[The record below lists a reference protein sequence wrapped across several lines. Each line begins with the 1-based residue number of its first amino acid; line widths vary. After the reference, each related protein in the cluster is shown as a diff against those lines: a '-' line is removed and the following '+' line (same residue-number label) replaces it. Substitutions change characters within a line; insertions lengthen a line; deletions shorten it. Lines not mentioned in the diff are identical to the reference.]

1 MSRAAVCGGYPPH
14 MCLTGIRGN
23 HQTHT
28 IHGKYNVHVSHQ
40 MTSQISRCSAL
51 ARRRGLSTEP
61 GARHVNVTSQTHGHD
76 GAKGSLVVWR
86 SSNDIYGQCQRHV
99 HRGERVNVDG
109 IHARGRRVAV
119 SATVSNP
126 TVSKGISARAKDNE
140 FREIFDVLLPE
151 HEDRVMLGVC
161 MVINVLS
168 VVSYVVV
175 APCLGRVI
183 DVISASGST
192 YGMLATSVGALALA
206 YVASNTTLAAQVQL
220 ASSVGERLA
229 TRVKSRLFSAMM
241 VHALPYS
248 QTSSGTMISWLG
260 NDIQVLQTTVTKL
273 LGARGIRSG
282 LETVGII
289 CVLLWLNWLLA
300 IILLISAPILT
311 PLVLSAAK
319 TITSLSEGVQEAIS
333 RTSSAG
339 VEILENQKII
349 KVNQAEDLQID
360 RYTRLV
366 DSQSMANTKLIV
378 FQALLDVSGR
388 LRNVFCVL
396 LTVGLGA
403 HLALMNQVTV
413 GTCYSFFI
421 YGFGFAFALSNVAQS
436 VGEISKVIGACR
448 NVVSLVKSVEESDVD
463 DTETKRQGIYDEQV
477 SILPTVMEI
486 EFRDVCFRHP
496 DGWSL
501 EHLSFTMPAHS
512 TTALV
517 GPSGGGKSTIAALL
531 LGFHTPSS
539 GEIYADGIPLSRIPK
554 AAWRKMIGM
563 VEQRPGL
570 LVGKV
575 KDIVSYGND
584 DASEDDIRDA
594 LQQTQSLEFVDG
606 LPDGIDT
613 EIFNGNIGL
622 SGGQSQRLA
631 LARALAR
638 KPKLLVLDEATSALD
653 VDTEHKIL
661 LDDTSSNGAKPT
673 TLVIAH
679 RLHTIRTADNII
691 VIKDGRVVEQG
702 RHDEL
707 MDPSLTPGLYARLV
721 EQASSSSFSL

>member
-1 MSRAAVCGGYPPH
+1 MDMRLSGYHNAVVVGHCTASRLYRGGSQNTI
-14 MCLTGIRGN
+14 LLKK
-23 HQTHT
+23 QTLDHRAR
-28 IHGKYNVHVSHQ
+28 VR
-40 MTSQISRCSAL
+40 RCHL
-51 ARRRGLSTEP
+51 L
-61 GARHVNVTSQTHGHD
+61 
-76 GAKGSLVVWR
+76 
-86 SSNDIYGQCQRHV
+86 
-99 HRGERVNVDG
+99 
-109 IHARGRRVAV
+109 GRV
-119 SATVSNP
+119 SAEQY
-126 TVSKGISARAKDNE
+126 RAEHIGEMYD
-140 FREIFDVLLPE
+140 ILLPE
-151 HEDRVMLGVC
+151 KEDRNMLTLC
-161 MVINVLS
+161 LCINILS

-183 DVISASGST
+183 DVISAPQST
-192 YGMLATSVGALALA
+192 YSALAKSVGALALA
-206 YVASNTTLAAQVQL
+206 YIASNATLAAQVQL

-241 VHALPYS
+241 KRPYS
-248 QTSSGTMISWLG
+248 PYSTLSSGTMLSWLG

-300 IILLISAPILT
+300 VILLVSAPILT

-319 TITSLSEGVQEAIS
+319 KIAVLSQDVQDAQA

-349 KVNQAEDLQID
+349 KVNQAEDSQIQ
-360 RYTRLV
+360 RYRDCV
-366 DSQSMANTKLIV
+366 DSQSAKNTTLIV

-436 VGEISKVIGACR
+436 IGEVSKVMGACR
-448 NVVSLVKSVEESDVD
+448 NVVASLHEAMDGIQPPCD
-463 DTETKRQGIYDEQV
+463 DST
-477 SILPTVMEI
+477 SIDSTAAILDQERAATCI

-496 DGWSL
+496 DGWTM
-501 EHLSFTMPAHS
+501 EGMSFTMPAHT

-517 GPSGGGKSTIAALL
+517 GPSGGGKSTIASLL
-531 LGFHTPSS
+531 LGFYTPDS
-539 GEIYADGIPLSRIPK
+539 GDIYVNGVALFGNIMKDAHSK
-554 AAWRKMIGM
+554 AAWRRMIGM

-570 LVGKV
+570 LVGRV
-575 KDIVSYGND
+575 RDIVSYGNKD
-584 DASEDDIRDA
+584 MSDADIIDA
-594 LQQTQSLEFVDG
+594 LQQTQSLDFVQG
-606 LPDGIDT
+606 LPKGIDT
-613 EIFNGNIGL
+613 EVFNGNIGL

-638 KPKLLVLDEATSALD
+638 KPSLLILDEATSALD
-653 VDTEHKIL
+653 VDTETKITGL
-661 LDDTSSNGAKPT
+661 FSSTSSPKQPT

-679 RLHTIRTADNII
+679 RLSTIRNADNIL
-691 VIKDGRVVEQG
+691 VVKDGKIVEQG
-702 RHDEL
+702 THDEL
-707 MDPSLTPGLYARLV
+707 FSGQGIYARL
-721 EQASSSSFSL
+721 QLQDSASCEDFLYV